1 MKFLVDNQLPTA
13 LAQYLRKRGF
23 DCQHAL
29 EAGLGDA
36 LDTDICRYAELQERI
51 IISKDED
58 FFYFAKQR
66 EAKIRVI
73 WVRLGNCRT
82 QALLEESVHLG
93 DRFSVGTA
101 EVAVTQ
107 PRLPCYKLGI
117 RFGSDNMVKRFL
129 ASERTGFYVAV
140 LRE

>member
-1 MKFLVDNQLPTA
+1 VKFLVDNQLPTA

-23 DCQHAL
+23 DCKHVL

-36 LDTDICRYAELQERI
+36 PDNDICQYAEVEERI

-66 EAKIRVI
+66 GAKIRVI

-82 QALLEESVHLG
+82 RALLAAFERSWQNVQSCLNAGNRIIE
-93 DRFSVGTA
+93 
-101 EVAVTQ
+101 
-107 PRLPCYKLGI
+107 I
-117 RFGSDNMVKRFL
+117 R
-129 ASERTGFYVAV
+129 
-140 LRE
+140 